1 MAYLRDSAYPLNA
14 TEGEK
19 RVIRKRSADFSL
31 SRDDGLLYVGG
42 KKGEARVMLF
52 NDKDRTKAFLEYHAS
67 KSGGHQGRDR
77 TEDKRNHYHWP
88 HMHLDITSLG

>member
-1 MAYLRDSAYPLNA
+1 M
-14 TEGEK
+14 T
-19 RVIRKRSADFSL
+19 RKRSADFSL
-31 SRDDGLLYVGG
+31 HVSRDDGLLYVGG

-52 NDKDRTKAFLEYHAS
+52 NDKDRTKAFLECHAL

-88 HMHLDITSLG
+88 HMHLDIRRWVSAYIRPHASIVFY